1 MIPRG
6 VCQIGTGLELD
17 QAVSDLKKAASFGGD
32 AFVAKKLKELQQM
45 RQKQKKTDKK
55 TFTGMF
61 NRGEVYN
68 ENEDASS
75 SAVSQELP
83 DDPVEKQ
90 IHDAEQL
97 VGIYE
102 RQEKWDKAEDLK
114 KTIEQTKKQVRE
126 LQ

>member
-1 MIPRG
+1 
-6 VCQIGTGLELD
+6 
-17 QAVSDLKKAASFGGD
+17 
-32 AFVAKKLKELQQM
+32 M

-102 RQEKWDKAEDLK
+102 RQEKWDKAEDACRAAASSLDVNWSEEPGEAAFYGPK
-114 KTIEQTKKQVRE
+114 IDIKVFDAMERMHQCATVQLDFQ
-126 LQ
+126 